1 MLTTDNKGQTNYRC
15 FYNGKIKKNN
25 MNQHIVIYGEL
36 EMNIP
41 CQIIPL
47 IYNTILWEL
56 CKSTYRE
63 IHSGPPKDVSMS

>member
-1 MLTTDNKGQTNYRC
+1 MQTSTIVKRTLRMLTIDNKGQTNYRC

-47 IYNTILWEL
+47 IL
-56 CKSTYRE
+56 
-63 IHSGPPKDVSMS
+63 

>member
-1 MLTTDNKGQTNYRC
+1 MQTSTVVKRTLRTLITDNKGQTNYRC
-15 FYNGKIKKNN
+15 FYNGKIRKNN

-47 IYNTILWEL
+47 IYNTIL
-56 CKSTYRE
+56 
-63 IHSGPPKDVSMS
+63 